1 MLNPDCGQDTIIK
14 FYIDYNKRCPVTFH
28 KTVFDTYYDILEK
41 RLLREAIARY
51 YRKGLSTSRALDL
64 GCGAGRYLKL
74 LSNFEANV
82 IGSDIAFES
91 LLDLKNACP
100 DLVCLD
106 AQKLAFKDGLF
117 SLIISMF
124 GVLSHCYHAEEALKE
139 AHRVLKSGGI
149 FIFSVCSWRPLY
161 SILSIKGMI
170 NKFSKYIIGRAGRR
184 DQEEYAFDG
193 HIYTRT
199 FWSGSMAQM
208 LGDAGFE
215 LLEIRGIS
223 ILAGLFHPQL
233 ADKFPKTAKVFYKLV
248 FPIDYLFLSR
258 IPLIRDLSNFLF
270 FVVRKP

>member
-1 MLNPDCGQDTIIK
+1 MLDPDCGQDAIIK

-28 KTVFDTYYDILEK
+28 KTLYDTYYDVLEK

-51 YRKGLSTSRALDL
+51 HRKGPSTSRALDL

-74 LSNFEANV
+74 LSNLKVNV

-91 LLDLKNACP
+91 LLDLKNTCS

-106 AQKLAFKDGLF
+106 AQKLAFKDELF

-124 GVLSHCYHAEEALKE
+124 GVLSHCYHTEEALKE
-139 AHRVLKSGGI
+139 ARRVLKKGGI
-149 FIFSVCSWRPLY
+149 FIFSVCSWRPLC
-161 SILSIKGMI
+161 SILSIKGII
-170 NKFSKYIIGRAGRR
+170 NKFNKYIIGRTKRR
-184 DQEEYAFDG
+184 DQEEYAFGG
-193 HIYTRT
+193 HIYTRA

-208 LGDAGFE
+208 LKGAGFE

-233 ADKFPKTAKVFYKLV
+233 ADKFPNASKVFYKLA
-248 FPIDYLFLSR
+248 FPIDYLILSR
-258 IPLIRDLSNFLF
+258 LPLVRDFSNFLL
-270 FVVRKP
+270 FVVRKV